1 MKNKITFV
9 VGTRPEIIKIA
20 PIANKVPSIILFT
33 GQHFDANMSDN
44 FFELLKISKIIN
56 LKTKKNYSVQ
66 QMAKN
71 ISSELFK
78 LKTDKVVVQGDTNST
93 LAGAIATKFVKKKL
107 YFIESGM
114 RSKDLMQVEEYNR
127 ILVSHLADINFCNHR
142 NNKVNLVN
150 EHISSK
156 KIKITGSTVYSSL
169 KLIDNQISKNT
180 QDNFILLTLHRPENV
195 DQDKKLNKLL
205 NTINKL
211 NAEIVFPIHPRTE
224 SKIDKKKFKNIK
236 FIKPQN
242 YLSFVSLM
250 KNSKFII
257 SDSGGVQEEA
267 AILRKPL
274 LIPREYTERPEMLK
288 MFNLLVSNVKE
299 LNKESKDLLNNVSK
313 LSKTVNESKLLY
325 GDEKVVNKII
335 KELND

>member
-1 MKNKITFV
+1 MKNKIIFV

-20 PIANKVPSIILFT
+20 PIANKLPSIILFT

-44 FFELLKISKIIN
+44 FFKLLKVSKIIN
-56 LKTKKNYSVQ
+56 LKTKQNYSVQ
-66 QMAKN
+66 HMANN
-71 ISSELFK
+71 ISSELLK

-142 NNKVNLVN
+142 NNKENLIN
-150 EHISSK
+150 ENISSK
-156 KIKITGSTVYSSL
+156 KIKISGSTVYSSL
-169 KLIDNQISKNT
+169 KLIDNQIFKNT
-180 QDNFILLTLHRPENV
+180 EHDYILLTLHRPENV

-211 NAEIVFPIHPRTE
+211 NAKIVFPIHPRTE
-224 SKIDKKKFKNIK
+224 SKIDKKRYKNIK

-250 KNSKFII
+250 KYSKFII

-274 LIPREYTERPEMLK
+274 LIPREHTERPEMLK
-288 MFNLLVSNVKE
+288 KFNLLVSNVEE
-299 LNKESKDLLNNVSK
+299 LSAESKNLLNNVSK
-313 LSKTVNESKLLY
+313 LSKTVNESRLLY
-325 GDEKVVNKII
+325 GDEKVVSNII